1 MEAASIVIQK
11 SSSFL
16 MERVDRIV
24 RSSPFATC
32 SWWIRALIDS
42 VRGVSV
48 MSKDNI
54 VFDDDVLSEKP
65 KDIDLPYEIK
75 DPIVPDDIDKMY
87 IEKSREV
94 ALTGN
99 KAVAIID
106 EPKSC
111 RWCVFCHYRW
121 SSPGWAEAD
130 AIMGYHNMPNT
141 NGIMCNLMSDKH
153 IVTVVDYDDETYK
166 SDWCP
171 LKPIEWLQ
179 EECDA

>member
-1 MEAASIVIQK
+1 M
-11 SSSFL
+11 
-16 MERVDRIV
+16 
-24 RSSPFATC
+24 T
-32 SWWIRALIDS
+32 S

-54 VFDDDVLSEKP
+54 VFDDEVLSEKP

-141 NGIMCNLMSDKH
+141 KGLMCNLMSDKH

-171 LKPIEWLQ
+171 LKPIEWIEVKENAQ
-179 EECDA
+179 YVSFSKVRRGV